1 MTTLKM
7 PVSSRDHILGDE
19 DAPITLLEYGDYEC
33 PHCGA
38 AHPVVKALLQRYPD
52 DVRYIFRHFPLTQI
66 HPHAEAAAETAEF
79 ADSYDR
85 FWEMHNLI
93 FENQDRLSIPFLFS
107 AAESLG
113 LSVERLQQ
121 ALRSGEFSRRV
132 RQDFLSGVRSGVNGT
147 PSFFIN
153 GERHNGSYA
162 FTDLS
167 EAIENQLELA
177 SRRAA

>member
-1 MTTLKM
+1 M
-7 PVSSRDHILGDE
+7 PISSRDHILGDE
-19 DAPITLLEYGDYEC
+19 DAPVTLLEYGDYEC

-38 AHPVVKALLQRYPD
+38 AHPVVKALMQQYSDNLRY
-52 DVRYIFRHFPLTQI
+52 VFRHFPLTQI

-79 ADSYDR
+79 ADTYDR

-107 AAESLG
+107 AAESLN

-132 RQDFLSGVRSGVNGT
+132 RQDFLSGVRNGVNGT
-147 PSFFIN
+147 PTFFIN
-153 GERHNGSYA
+153 GQRHNGGYSFPELA
-162 FTDLS
+162 
-167 EAIENQLELA
+167 EAIEERIGTATQ
-177 SRRAA
+177 RAA